1 MAQEPTTKPTLTGRG
16 GAGNLNARPSPKL
29 QSSDLET
36 PTIKTTTYTTG
47 RGGSGNM
54 AKNNPA
60 SPEESRLA
68 QDVDTPAHHNKEMQ
82 GTYHWGRGGEGNM
95 TTLGKSGAQ
104 QAREK
109 GRDKRMSR
117 GEEGAEKMN
126 SNGGA
131 AAATAGRPAGSRS
144 GSFTGMVNK
153 GKELLG
159 LTKEKNTHGNGKSH
173 LSKENESAIE

>member
-1 MAQEPTTKPTLTGRG
+1 MAQDPTSKTTLTGRG
-16 GAGNLNARPSPKL
+16 GAGNVNARPSIKL

-36 PTIKTTTYTTG
+36 PTIKSTTYTTG

-104 QAREK
+104 QARDKSREK
-109 GRDKRMSR
+109 RKSR

-126 SNGGA
+126 GAGGA
-131 AAATAGRPAGSRS
+131 GGRPGGTGSRS

-159 LTKEKNTHGNGKSH
+159 LNKEKNANGKSH
-173 LSKENESAIE
+173 LAKENESAIE